1 MDPRTNPYS
10 PGAGLRPAALAGR
23 DADVEAFEILA
34 DRAAGGLA
42 SRSLV
47 FSGLRGIG
55 KTVLLGELAGR
66 AFARDW
72 IVVQIEAEHT
82 RPDHFGAALAG
93 ELANGVRRRAG
104 WMARATEA
112 VGRAFGSIASFQATV
127 GADGVNL
134 GVERLPGRADSG
146 NLQFDLV
153 DLAETV
159 GAAARD
165 DGIGV
170 AILVDE
176 MQELTV
182 DQRSAICRSCHRA
195 GQMGLPW
202 YVVGGGLPNL
212 PTRLAEA
219 ESYAERLFD
228 YRTDRSARRPRR
240 CCSLLAEPAGTP
252 ASIVLWH
259 RGCRASAV
267 LDASGGYPY
276 FLQQFGKTIWD
287 AAVGPDIAITAEDA
301 AIGVAEGQRQLDVGF
316 YASRWERAT
325 RSERELLRAM
335 APDRGAPS
343 RTADI
348 VARLG
353 RSGSQSH
360 RTRPGEADRQ
370 GHRVL
375 ARARRAGL
383 HGAGHGELRG
393 AARGRVNGVDQTAT
407 SARIGACGAY
417 PPTFRWRA
425 SGQSV
430 QIRTFASSRSRMF
443 VPPET
448 NHSISSTAVFQ

>member
-23 DADVEAFEILA
+23 DTDVEAFEILA
-34 DRAAGGLA
+34 DRAAGGLV

-47 FSGLRGIG
+47 FSGLRGVG

-66 AFARDW
+66 AFARGW
-72 IVVQIEAEHT
+72 IVLQIEAEHT

-104 WMARATEA
+104 WMTRATGA

-159 GAAARD
+159 GTAARD

-182 DQRSAICRSCHRA
+182 DQRSAVCRSCHRA
-195 GQMGLPW
+195 GQLGLPW
-202 YVVGGGLPNL
+202 YVIGGGLPSL

-228 YRTDRSARRPRR
+228 YRAVDRLGDEDA
-240 CCSLLAEPAGTP
+240 LFALAEPAAAREITWSEG
-252 ASIVLWH
+252 AA
-259 RGCRASAV
+259 RAV

-276 FLQQFGKTIWD
+276 FLQQFGKTTWD
-287 AAVGPDIAITAEDA
+287 VAAGPDIVTAEDA

-353 RSGSQSH
+353 RSGSQAIG
-360 RTRPGEADRQ
+360 P
-370 GHRVL
+370 V
-375 ARARRAGL
+375 RAKLIAKGIVYSPE
-383 HGAGHGELRG
+383 HGAL
-393 AARGRVNGVDQTAT
+393 
-407 SARIGACGAY
+407 AY
-417 PPTFRWRA
+417 TVPGMA
-425 SGQSV
+425 SYV
-430 QIRTFASSRSRMF
+430 ERREDA
-443 VPPET
+443 
-448 NHSISSTAVFQ
+448 